1 MQLDCGMFLCGP
13 VQYATQIST
22 FEHLAQKSVILGWR
36 EIERSRFQAIADP
49 DLLNR
54 AAFANQGIAKPDCF
68 E

>member
-1 MQLDCGMFLCGP
+1 MQLDCGMFLCGS
-13 VQYATQIST
+13 VQYAAQIAT

-49 DLLNR
+49 DFLNR
-54 AAFANQGIAKPDCF
+54 AASSRQGIAKPDCV